1 MPRIFRAFL
10 FFTFDYTFTES
21 ILYEIVN
28 SIYIPINSN
37 SAILGLC
44 DINFEIFMGIF
55 LTMFMHIRKI
65 LKSTLFLFLARVCSF
80 FISKIMRYL
89 FLLENNSRGR
99 YPALGHFSFS
109 NFFTLHREKKF
120 N

>member
-28 SIYIPINSN
+28 SIYIRINSN

-55 LTMFMHIRKI
+55 FNNVHAYSENFK
-65 LKSTLFLFLARVCSF
+65 KYTLPFPCSCV
-80 FISKIMRYL
+80 FI
-89 FLLENNSRGR
+89 FHLENHEISVFIG
-99 YPALGHFSFS
+99 
-109 NFFTLHREKKF
+109 KQ
-120 N
+120 